1 MYPIGIFVHFYFC
14 TTFTCCSCRHKH
26 CFIQS
31 GCQRSIQPSWL
42 WEWHD
47 LEEELVDV
55 GVDGGRNESQAKK
68 GPALPPLEKQATGSL
83 EVACIALHF
92 QNNI

>member
-1 MYPIGIFVHFYFC
+1 M
-14 TTFTCCSCRHKH
+14 
-26 CFIQS
+26 
-31 GCQRSIQPSWL
+31 
-42 WEWHD
+42 
-47 LEEELVDV
+47 DV

-83 EVACIALHF
+83 EVACMALHF